1 MVCISPNMGKSYRA
15 LILWGGDNTF
25 AIVMELQDG
34 KAPSAMPDKV
44 IL

>member
-1 MVCISPNMGKSYRA
+1 MVCISPNMGISLRA
-15 LILWGGDNTF
+15 LMILGGDNSF